1 MKITYVKLTAEDME
15 SDVATVIKEL
25 KGQTTIGVAQA
36 YLLSKSGTL
45 RGAKLALEADE
56 FARFVQLVRGGG
68 QE

>member
-25 KGQTTIGVAQA
+25 KGQTPIGVAQA

-45 RGAKLALEADE
+45 RGAKLALEEDE
-56 FARFVQLVRGGG
+56 FARFLTLVRGGG